1 MGLACINTE
10 ILSIEERKNIDST
23 IEQLIGRHKNNRYQI
38 NRLVFESVAALTS
51 SENYSK
57 ELASQGRIKRFWGSI
72 TGKNRSLQEGI
83 DRSLVQAQYASQ
95 QTLQK
100 LAEQNLMS
108 FELITAV
115 NNKLNASMLEVES
128 EINKIYGTLVSFFK
142 QSRSDI
148 IQLESRV
155 ARLEKNVNILNWQN
169 AIEYQMY
176 NGIEYSQLNDTAK
189 IVCLVKD
196 FYDLTDGEWT
206 TSDLLLL
213 KTAMATISLDPR
225 GSIDYERFIKDLYV
239 DAGLYNHLV
248 SEELKCITVEPEYA
262 TLMAGISKLQSLK
275 TEEQYLVNSTMKL
288 LEKHGV
294 IEKPI
299 SVSYDMM
306 NEYITATENVN
317 FATEV
322 NSYEF
327 VLELLYNLGQTK
339 ASKLIK
345 NKLKYAE
352 QLFLDYRMI
361 DALPILEELADY
373 GYTRAKYM
381 LALIYDGA
389 YQGIGSTEDNR
400 AQILLEENLA
410 DGDPISAI
418 YYILF
423 NSIHNNKNREQ
434 ENEIIKKFKEKL
446 VVLAEKGDIFA
457 QYELGRYYIN
467 DHEFERI
474 NYIEAV
480 KYFKL
485 AAEQGFWRAYYSL
498 ALRYENGQGVEQ
510 NWEQAIKYY
519 IISAEKG
526 YVSAQY
532 DLGVRYWDGTGVEK
546 NHEIAVEWYKKA
558 AEQCH
563 PWSTRM
569 VGYYYGWENVDYE
582 KAIKYATEAA
592 ELGVAAGH
600 NDLGIFYEN
609 GNGVA
614 QDHAKAVEH
623 YQKSADG
630 GNEYAQCNL
639 GLMYL
644 WGKGVDSD
652 RQKAREWFEKSAA
665 QGYQGALDALKE
677 NF

>member
-10 ILSIEERKNIDST
+10 ILSIEERKNIDFS
-23 IEQLIGRHKNNRYQI
+23 IDQLIGRHKNNRYLI

-83 DRSLVQAQYASQ
+83 DRGLVQAQYASQ

-128 EINKIYGTLVSFFK
+128 EINKIYGTLVTFFK

-196 FYDLTDGEWT
+196 FYDLADGEWT

-213 KTAMATISLDPR
+213 KTAMATIGLDPR
-225 GSIDYERFIKDLYV
+225 GSIDYERFLKELYV
-239 DAGLYNHLV
+239 EAGLYNHLV
-248 SEELKCITVEPEYA
+248 SEELKCVTVEPEYA
-262 TLMAGISKLQSLK
+262 TLMAGINKLQSLN
-275 TEEQYLVNSTMKL
+275 TQEQYLVNSTVKL
-288 LEKHGV
+288 LEKHGITETPNNV
-294 IEKPI
+294 A
-299 SVSYDMM
+299 YDMM
-306 NEYITATENVN
+306 NEYITVTENVN

-322 NSYEF
+322 NSYQF
-327 VLELLYNLGQTK
+327 VLELLYNLGHAK
-339 ASKLIK
+339 VSNLMK
-345 NKLKYAE
+345 NKLNYAE
-352 QLFLDYRMI
+352 RLFLDYRI
-361 DALPILEELADY
+361 KEALPILEELSDY

-381 LALIYDGA
+381 LALIYEEG
-389 YQGIGSTEDNR
+389 YQGIEKNLER
-400 AQILLEENLA
+400 AQSLLKENLDA
-410 DGDPISAI
+410 GDSISAV
-418 YYILF
+418 YFPLF
-423 NSIHNNKNREQ
+423 SSMSFSRL
-434 ENEIIKKFKEKL
+434 ENEEDIISQAKDQLISFVQE
-446 VVLAEKGDIFA
+446 GDIFA

-467 DHEFERI
+467 DHEFEKR
-474 NYIEAV
+474 NPIEAI
-480 KYFKL
+480 KYFDL
-485 AAEQGFWRAYYSL
+485 AAKQGFWRAYYSL
-498 ALRYENGQGVEQ
+498 GVRYEKGDGVDQ
-510 NWEQAIKYY
+510 NWEEA
-519 IISAEKG
+519 
-526 YVSAQY
+526 
-532 DLGVRYWDGTGVEK
+532 VRYYKIAASKGLVLAQNALGSCYWNGNGIERNLET
-546 NHEIAVEWYKKA
+546 AVEWYKKA

-563 PWSTRM
+563 PWSARM
-569 VGYYYGWENVDYE
+569 VGYYYGWENIDYE
-582 KAIKYATEAA
+582 KALKYTAIAA
-592 ELGVAAGH
+592 ELGVAEGY
-600 NDLGIFYEN
+600 NDLGILHEN

-614 QDHAKAVEH
+614 QDNIKAVEC
-623 YQKSADG
+623 YQEAANMG
-630 GNEYAQCNL
+630 ERFAQCNL
-639 GLMYL
+639 GFMYL
-644 WGKGVDSD
+644 GGKGVTCD
-652 RQKAREWFEKSAA
+652 RQKAKEWFEKSAA
-665 QGYQGALDALKE
+665 QGDQRAIDALKE

>member
-1 MGLACINTE
+1 MTLACINTE

-57 ELASQGRIKRFWGSI
+57 ELDSQGRIKRFWGGI

-83 DRSLVQAQYASQ
+83 DRGLVQAQYASQ

-128 EINKIYGTLVSFFK
+128 EINNIYGTLVSFFK

-176 NGIEYSQLNDTAK
+176 NGIEYSQLNNTAK

-213 KTAMATISLDPR
+213 KTAMATIGLDPR

-306 NEYITATENVN
+306 NEYITATENIN

-327 VLELLYNLGQTK
+327 VLELLYNLGQAK

-345 NKLKYAE
+345 NKLNYAE
-352 QLFLDYRMI
+352 RLFLDYRMKE
-361 DALPILEELADY
+361 ALPILEELSDY

-381 LALIYDGA
+381 LALIYEEG
-389 YQGIGSTEDNR
+389 YQGIEKNLQR
-400 AQILLEENLA
+400 AQSLLKENA
-410 DGDPISAI
+410 SMHDPISAI
-418 YYILF
+418 WVIVF
-423 NSIHNNKNREQ
+423 NNLYFSSQQNEKEIVANFKDKLINLAQ
-434 ENEIIKKFKEKL
+434 E
-446 VVLAEKGDIFA
+446 GDIFA
-457 QYELGRYYIN
+457 QYELGRFYLN
-467 DHEFERI
+467 DHENEQR
-474 NYIEAV
+474 YTEAI
-480 KYFKL
+480 KYLTL
-485 AAEQGFWRAYYSL
+485 AAEQGFWRAYHSL
-498 ALRYENGQGVEQ
+498 GVRYENGDGIEQ
-510 NWEQAIKYY
+510 NLEEAVRYY
-519 IISAEKG
+519 KIAAEKG
-526 YVSAQY
+526 FVLAQNR
-532 DLGVRYWDGTGVEK
+532 LAASYWDGTGIE
-546 NHEIAVEWYKKA
+546 NDHEIAIEWYKKA

-563 PWSTRM
+563 PWSARM
-569 VGYYYGWENVDYE
+569 VGYYYGWENVDYI
-582 KAIKYATEAA
+582 KAIKYATIAS
-592 ELGVAAGH
+592 ELGNDAAYC
-600 NDLGIFYEN
+600 DLGVLYEN
-609 GNGVA
+609 GSGVA
-614 QDHAKAVEH
+614 QDYMKAVEC
-623 YQKSADG
+623 YRESANM
-630 GNEYAQCNL
+630 GNQWAQCNL
-639 GLMYL
+639 GFLYL
-644 WGKGVDSD
+644 WGKGIACD
-652 RQKAREWFEKSAA
+652 REKAKEWFEKSAV
-665 QGYQGALDALKE
+665 QGHQQAIDALKE